1 MPLKKGSSQETIS
14 KNIAQLIRDGYPK
27 DQAAAIAYDK
37 AGKSRDGKGKKKSKK
52 TASESFIQKLNQLF
66 EGFEGWTEKDGSWYP
81 PENEESIQRKS
92 PDAIWLAD
100 FHDWHMDFN
109 KIVPEHKFGIENY
122 DASKIDFFVEALNA
136 CKSILADQLN
146 KNWGWDFNKGS
157 PKIAS
162 RLQQSLAQDPVYK
175 CFVEANRL
183 LRMASAFKNQDQE
196 KLRNV
201 DDTLSHE
208 ERNLRKNVK
217 HDEDIYD
224 KPEEEGWRESDGDS
238 DVMEPEKE
246 EEGTEEDWST
256 EETEEE
262 PDSEQ

>member
-14 KNIAQLIRDGYPK
+14 SNIAKLRREGYSK
-27 DQAAAIAYDK
+27 DQAAAIAYKK
-37 AGKSRDGKGKKKSKK
+37 AGKSKKSTK
-52 TASESFIQKLNQLF
+52 SENFIQKLNQLF
-66 EGFEGWTEKDGSWYP
+66 ESFEGWTEKDGNWYP
-81 PENEESIQRKS
+81 PENEESIQRKT

-136 CKSILADQLN
+136 CKSILSDQLS
-146 KNWGWDFNKGS
+146 KTWGWDFNKGS

-162 RLQQSLAQDPVYK
+162 RFQQTLLDDPAYK
-175 CFVEANRL
+175 CFLEANRL
-183 LRMASAFKNQDQE
+183 LKMASSFKGQDQE
-196 KLRNV
+196 KLRQV

-217 HDEDIYD
+217 PDEDIYGVQD
-224 KPEEEGWRESDGDS
+224 DTPKWKDSEDEDSDVIEPEEGEEETWDSDEEEG
-238 DVMEPEKE
+238 
-246 EEGTEEDWST
+246 EEGEEGK
-256 EETEEE
+256 
-262 PDSEQ
+262 